1 MRAADAGRQHGV
13 IMGQSGR
20 QDSRFIRLKRE
31 NDEESG
37 FYSNQIL
44 NKLHAEMI
52 DLFFHWSVGS
62 GVNSHVDVGFFCCDV
77 A

>member
-1 MRAADAGRQHGV
+1 MRAADAGRQHAV

-20 QDSRFIRLKRE
+20 Q

-44 NKLHAEMI
+44 NKLRAEMI
-52 DLFFHWSVGS
+52 DLFFHWLVGS
-62 GVNSHVDVGFFCCDV
+62 GVNSYADVGFFCCDV